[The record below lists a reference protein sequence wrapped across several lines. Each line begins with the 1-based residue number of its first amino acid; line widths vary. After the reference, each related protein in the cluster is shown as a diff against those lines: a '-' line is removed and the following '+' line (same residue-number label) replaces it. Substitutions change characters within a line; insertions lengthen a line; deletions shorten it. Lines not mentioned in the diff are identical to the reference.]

1 MPDNPAEEDRMS
13 NPIDSTKASRRPLP
27 RLAGIVA
34 GIAVGLALMLLGL
47 MLEPAYAVALG
58 ANGLFLTYL
67 ALTVYEV
74 RCLTPEFLKKRA
86 ADADAPVGVIFAVV
100 LIAIG
105 AAVTFLFLALNGAR
119 LDPVEVALSA
129 VSVLSGWLTIHT
141 MSGLHYAY
149 EYYDA
154 SEAADI
160 AGGLVFPG
168 SDMPDGWAFLYFSFV
183 IGMTAQV
190 SDVEV
195 TSNIM
200 RRRVLLHGLVT
211 FLFNTVIVAASVNV
225 VVAVGG
231 G

>member
-1 MPDNPAEEDRMS
+1 MSKATDMEDEH
-13 NPIDSTKASRRPLP
+13 RRTPLP

-34 GIAVGLALMLLGL
+34 GVAVGGVLTVLGFL
-47 MLEPAYAVALG
+47 LEPAYAVALG

-67 ALTVYEV
+67 ALSIYELP
-74 RCLTPEFLKKRA
+74 CLTPEFLKKRA

-119 LDPVEVALSA
+119 LDPIEVALSA

-149 EYYDA
+149 EYYDVPDGG
-154 SEAADI
+154 EI
-160 AGGLVFPG
+160 IGGLDFPG
-168 SDMPDGWAFLYFSFV
+168 KGPPDGWAFLYFSFV

-200 RRRVLLHGLVT
+200 RRRVLLHGLVS

>member
-1 MPDNPAEEDRMS
+1 MPNRNQA
-13 NPIDSTKASRRPLP
+13 ARRPLP

-34 GIAVGLALMLLGL
+34 GIFVGLLLMLMGW
-47 MLEPAYAVALG
+47 MLEPAYAVAMG
-58 ANGLFLTYL
+58 ANGLFVTYL

-74 RCLTPEFLKKRA
+74 PCLTPDFLKKRA

-100 LIAIG
+100 VIAIG
-105 AAVTFLFLALNGAR
+105 AAVTFLFLALNGGR
-119 LDPVEVALSA
+119 LDPVEVTLSA
-129 VSVLSGWLTIHT
+129 VSVLTGWLTIHT
-141 MSGLHYAY
+141 MTGLHYAY
-149 EYYDA
+149 EYYGA
-154 SEAADI
+154 HEAGEI
-160 AGGLVFPG
+160 VGGLDFPG
-168 SDMPDGWAFLYFSFV
+168 KDAPDGWAFLYFSYV

-195 TSNIM
+195 TSNMM
-200 RRRVLLHGLVT
+200 RRRVLVHGLVS